1 MKKNIIN
8 FVIIITITI
17 LVLYISLKDNFIEI
31 INSIS
36 NMNLYLFLLAII
48 IYIGYLFGKSIV
60 MQIIVKNFKE
70 DYTLKKSFRM
80 GIETNFFHAIT
91 PFSTGGQP
99 YEIYRLSKDG
109 VNVIHSANISV
120 QNFIIYQ
127 TALVILGTIALLY
140 NQYMHLFESNLVLKN
155 LVALGFVINFL
166 VIVILFMVTLLKK
179 MNKVVINFC
188 INILYKLKLIKN
200 KEEKQQKFEQYLYD
214 FNTGAKILLK
224 NKWKFLLLILIELV
238 SLILLYLVPYFL
250 IKGIEMNI
258 EISLIK
264 IIVSSAYVMIIGSFV
279 PIPGGTGG
287 LEYGFIAFFGNL
299 ITGPILNASM
309 LLWRFI
315 TYYFG
320 MILGAVVL
328 GLRKKE

>member
-224 NKWKFLLLILIELV
+224 NKWKFLLLILIELA

>member
-140 NQYMHLFESNLVLKN
+140 NQYMHLFESNPVLKN